1 MAGAITT
8 LSAWG
13 SSPKPNLVL
22 FLADDCS
29 YFDIGV
35 YGSKDSGT
43 PNINRFA
50 AEGIRFTRGYQAA
63 PMCSPTRHNLYTGI
77 WPVITGAYPNHTT
90 AYEGTKSIVHHLKP
104 AGYRVALIGKT
115 HVLPQSTFPFE
126 YIPTMEGQEINFA
139 PIDTFITSCARS
151 NTPYCMFV
159 ATNQPHEPWN
169 KGDAS
174 LFNPG
179 KIALPPFYVDTETT
193 RNEFCKYLAEVNYMD
208 DEFGRMLR
216 KIDQH
221 KQQDNTV
228 VVYLS
233 EQGNSL
239 PFAKWTCYDVGVRSA
254 FIVRWPG
261 KIVPGTVSGAIVEY
275 CDIVPTFT
283 AIAGLKPV
291 CKVSGR
297 SILPLL
303 LQQKKEGKKYTYS
316 LQTTKGIVAGSEYFG
331 IRSVADRKYRY
342 IINLTPEMTF
352 KNLTTS
358 DPLFQEWLKVA
369 ETDEKAKEL
378 TWKYQHRPAVEL
390 YNLENDRYCLTNLAQ
405 DRVYKKVIAGM
416 DKALRGWMKECGDKG
431 QETELDA
438 WKHKPGKNF
447 R

>member
-193 RNEFCKYLAEVNYMD
+193 RNEFCKYLAELNYMD
-208 DEFGRMLR
+208 VEFGRMLR

-291 CKVSGR
+291 
-297 SILPLL
+297 
-303 LQQKKEGKKYTYS
+303 
-316 LQTTKGIVAGSEYFG
+316 
-331 IRSVADRKYRY
+331 
-342 IINLTPEMTF
+342 
-352 KNLTTS
+352 
-358 DPLFQEWLKVA
+358 
-369 ETDEKAKEL
+369 
-378 TWKYQHRPAVEL
+378 
-390 YNLENDRYCLTNLAQ
+390 
-405 DRVYKKVIAGM
+405 
-416 DKALRGWMKECGDKG
+416 
-431 QETELDA
+431 
-438 WKHKPGKNF
+438 
-447 R
+447 